1 MQHVNTKN
9 NVLYLVT
16 GAISEL
22 PKGQIIREVSQYVPY
37 DPQKVLGCYS
47 QSKAMNTQIVL
58 DAAREKN
65 LNACVVFPSGILG
78 PEDYAVGEIT
88 DNVIKIIEGK
98 MPMGIN
104 GSFNLCDVRDLAHGV
119 ILAVDMGKAGECY
132 ILGNKEVSFRQ
143 FAQLLA
149 QECGA
154 KPIRF
159 FLPIPVA
166 NFFAAQLE
174 KQAKRKGT
182 RPLMTTFSVY
192 NLSRNNQFDSSKAKR
207 ELGYTTRSYQETLRD
222 EAHWLKVT
230 GKI

>member
-1 MQHVNTKN
+1 MQYANTEN

-37 DPQKVLGCYS
+37 DPQKVLGYYS

-88 DNVIKIIEGK
+88 DTVIKIIEGK

-104 GSFNLCDVRDLAHGV
+104 GSFNLCDVRD
-119 ILAVDMGKAGECY
+119 
-132 ILGNKEVSFRQ
+132 
-143 FAQLLA
+143 
-149 QECGA
+149 
-154 KPIRF
+154 
-159 FLPIPVA
+159 
-166 NFFAAQLE
+166 
-174 KQAKRKGT
+174 
-182 RPLMTTFSVY
+182 
-192 NLSRNNQFDSSKAKR
+192 
-207 ELGYTTRSYQETLRD
+207 
-222 EAHWLKVT
+222 
-230 GKI
+230 

>member
-1 MQHVNTKN
+1 MQHANTKN

-16 GAISEL
+16 GAIPEL

-88 DNVIKIIEGK
+88 DTVIKIIEGK

-119 ILAVDMGKAGECY
+119 ILAVDMGKA
-132 ILGNKEVSFRQ
+132 
-143 FAQLLA
+143 
-149 QECGA
+149 
-154 KPIRF
+154 
-159 FLPIPVA
+159 
-166 NFFAAQLE
+166 
-174 KQAKRKGT
+174 
-182 RPLMTTFSVY
+182 
-192 NLSRNNQFDSSKAKR
+192 
-207 ELGYTTRSYQETLRD
+207 
-222 EAHWLKVT
+222 
-230 GKI
+230 